1 MFQHN
6 RSLDD
11 VQLSINSTTH
21 RVTAVRPLELLLV
34 GRVDRPLNLGTVD
47 DYEVEADMEK
57 IREQASGL
65 MENSACNQYM
75 AWHGLGTQCIVKL
88 YNVK

>member
-11 VQLSINSTTH
+11 GQLSINSTTH

-34 GRVDRPLNLGTVD
+34 GRVDRSLNLGTVD

-57 IREQASGL
+57 S
-65 MENSACNQYM
+65 ENRLV
-75 AWHGLGTQCIVKL
+75 G
-88 YNVK
+88 

>member
-11 VQLSINSTTH
+11 VQLSINT
-21 RVTAVRPLELLLV
+21 VTAVRPLELLLV

-47 DYEVEADMEK
+47 DYEVEADIQK

-65 MENSACNQYM
+65 MENSACNQYT

-88 YNVK
+88 